1 MKITGLVIAL
11 VQLVDIALH
20 AATNQLE
27 PLRVSSNLVILLWLA
42 ISLFGR
48 LGDKFR
54 PVLGTGTAFARWLAL
69 AFPGTYLLLNLV
81 FLALE
86 GVTNPEQGGA
96 LRITLFGLV
105 TLTTALSGWFTYLRE
120 KSILPIGK

>member
-1 MKITGLVIAL
+1 MNLTGLAIAL
-11 VQLVDIALH
+11 LQLLDIVLH

-42 ISLFGR
+42 ITASGR

-54 PVLGTGTAFARWLAL
+54 WLAW
-69 AFPGTYLLLNLV
+69 ASTGIYLLLNLV

-86 GVTNPEQGGA
+86 GFTNPEQGGA
-96 LRITLFGLV
+96 LRVALLLFVFITVMSSGLF
-105 TLTTALSGWFTYLRE
+105 AYLRG
-120 KSILPIGK
+120 KSIRSPKEIT